1 MIEWQPLFDG
11 HVRGSCSRGVV
22 WIRLNREE
30 LVTGVYLMFN
40 SVVKLVPQ
48 LEVEETLAGAKQLA
62 EDQLQLI
69 DWAEELERINN
80 KKKGR

>member
-22 WIRLNREE
+22 WIRLNREAR
-30 LVTGVYLMFN
+30 VTGVYLMFN